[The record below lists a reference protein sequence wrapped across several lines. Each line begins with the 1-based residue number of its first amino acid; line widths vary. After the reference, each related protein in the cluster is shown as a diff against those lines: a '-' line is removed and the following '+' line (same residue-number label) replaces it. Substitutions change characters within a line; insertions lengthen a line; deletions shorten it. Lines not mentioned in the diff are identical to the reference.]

1 MIITVGTGSWV
12 HSLVHADGGFDVP
25 EINDDFNQF
34 EQKTPVQQEQP
45 VHSPPVEE
53 EKGFWDFVTEPIS
66 EAWEWTTD
74 KVSGAWEWT
83 KEKAAAFWDW
93 FTEICSKIAEVVI
106 DALSAAWD
114 WILEHKVAVLI
125 VLTIIGIVAS
135 VIGIILGSTLAGFIG
150 AGIIFGELINGI
162 VSWVFL
168 GNEFFSDEM
177 LTDMLIGGIAGLI
190 SSLFGLI
197 AGAGVA
203 NSSFV
208 SWLSTRIPWL
218 GRAFPKMFGGGIASG
233 VDQSLWDLL
242 KEGKVNWKKAAVATG
257 LGFLLVFGGEAI
269 HSNSNKIIN
278 WINNRNISYATEIF
292 ADGTASA
299 PKTVG
304 DTKFGQWLQKF
315 ATDDIDGVTRLKA
328 RGKKYQT
335 DEGAIIQGKQIVK
348 VNPVPKYQPIKN
360 ELNLD
365 YVSKVRKKLGIP
377 PVGDDL
383 RLVNEGVLRSEQT
396 VAVLQSDGVEIWGRN
411 AWGPDVKNGYKE
423 MRDEWFT
430 KRSPGN
436 FGTNANT
443 RYHAEGDAFWHLY
456 KYRKEHKILGGKAVM
471 AVDRKLCRYCD
482 QSKGVQ
488 QMVEEVGLDEL
499 KVITPDGVRIIKPDP
514 ARRRAS
520 WDDIR

>member
-1 MIITVGTGSWV
+1 MGLRIFVPVEGMGKHFVRFLLLFMIITVGTGSWV
-12 HSLVHADGGFDVP
+12 HALVHADGGINVP
-25 EINDDFNQF
+25 EINEDFNQF
-34 EQKTPVQQEQP
+34 EQKNPVQKEQP
-45 VHSPPVEE
+45 VSSPPVEE
-53 EKGFWDFVTEPIS
+53 KKGFVDKFTES
-66 EAWEWTTD
+66 LSKAGDWLGD
-74 KVSGAWEWT
+74 KISGAWEWT
-83 KEKAAAFWDW
+83 KEKAAAFWNW
-93 FTEICSKIAEVVI
+93 FTEICSKMAEVVI

-190 SSLFGLI
+190 SSFFGLI

-203 NSSFV
+203 NTSFV

-218 GRAFPKMFGGGIASG
+218 GRAFPKMFGGGIAGG

-315 ATDDIDGVTRLKA
+315 ASNSNNRNVNLSSVPSVRNGEFNRWFNSLTPEEFDQVWSNPRLRKTIERRLRHPGGLHEWLLVSRTPTFKRWGVTA
-328 RGKKYQT
+328 
-335 DEGAIIQGKQIVK
+335 EQIKELRSPISEVRF
-348 VNPVPKYQPIKN
+348 VNPRGQHGKRGSTTAHN
-360 ELNLD
+360 ELIEIIDTSPDFDTFKRRLQNWANYRLEGGAEA
-365 YVSKVRKKLGIP
+365 LPEG
-377 PVGDDL
+377 L
-383 RLVNEGVLRSEQT
+383 R
-396 VAVLQSDGVEIWGRN
+396 
-411 AWGPDVKNGYKE
+411 P
-423 MRDEWFT
+423 
-430 KRSPGN
+430 
-436 FGTNANT
+436 
-443 RYHAEGDAFWHLY
+443 
-456 KYRKEHKILGGKAVM
+456 
-471 AVDRKLCRYCD
+471 
-482 QSKGVQ
+482 
-488 QMVEEVGLDEL
+488 
-499 KVITPDGVRIIKPDP
+499 
-514 ARRRAS
+514 
-520 WDDIR
+520 